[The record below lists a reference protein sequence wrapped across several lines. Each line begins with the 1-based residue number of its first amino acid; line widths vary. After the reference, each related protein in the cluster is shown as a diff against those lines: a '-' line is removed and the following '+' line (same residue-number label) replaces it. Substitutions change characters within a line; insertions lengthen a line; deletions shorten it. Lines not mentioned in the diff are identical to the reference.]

1 MVWDDLVRQ
10 SGTAPGDEAAHA
22 SVAAARVDNRTNLL
36 VAEYNAIRAVMAQ
49 KSAASH
55 TLVGAYLTVVAVI
68 LGFVVANRADPRL
81 LLAVPVL
88 AAISGITI
96 LRRRRDR
103 EAANAYIRDVLR
115 PVAVACSGD
124 DRVFRWDDFYAR
136 QKDSRS
142 LLYEFGLQLVFPLS
156 GAVCLFVTLPLPAAR
171 KSRLRWL
178 DIFRGMA
185 YFSSSHQERSVKTQT
200 GRPAVRS
207 RRAARR
213 GTVFIVPSREA
224 VGARQV
230 PA

>member
-10 SGTAPGDEAAHA
+10 SGAAPGDEAAHA

-103 EAANAYIRDVLR
+103 EAANTYIRDVLW
-115 PVAVACSGD
+115 PVAVECSGD

-136 QKDSRS
+136 QKNSRS

-156 GAVCLFVTLPLPAAR
+156 GAVCLFVTLPLLGSVGEWLAWLTGLGFLVALVSAYVHQNRDHLARTVTGVHAAALGLAR
-171 KSRLRWL
+171 KLRG
-178 DIFRGMA
+178 RGRD
-185 YFSSSHQERSVKTQT
+185 S
-200 GRPAVRS
+200 
-207 RRAARR
+207 
-213 GTVFIVPSREA
+213 
-224 VGARQV
+224 
-230 PA
+230 

>member
-22 SVAAARVDNRTNLL
+22 SLAAARVDNRTNLL

-55 TLVGAYLTVVAVI
+55 TLVGGYLTVVAVI

-103 EAANAYIRDVLR
+103 QAANTYIRDVLR
-115 PVAVACSGD
+115 PVAVECSGD

-156 GAVCLFVTLPLPAAR
+156 GAVCLVATLPLLGSVGEWLAWLTGLSFLIALVSAYVHQNRTHLAR
-171 KSRLRWL
+171 TVTGVHAVALGLVRKLRG
-178 DIFRGMA
+178 RGRD
-185 YFSSSHQERSVKTQT
+185 S
-200 GRPAVRS
+200 
-207 RRAARR
+207 
-213 GTVFIVPSREA
+213 
-224 VGARQV
+224 
-230 PA
+230 

>member
-10 SGTAPGDEAAHA
+10 SDTAPGDEAAHA
-22 SVAAARVDNRTNLL
+22 SLAAARADNRTNLL

-115 PVAVACSGD
+115 PVAVECSGD

-156 GAVCLFVTLPLPAAR
+156 GAVCLFVTLPLLGSVGEWLAWLTGLSFLIALVSAYVHQNRDHLARTVTGVHAVALSLAR
-171 KSRLRWL
+171 KLRG
-178 DIFRGMA
+178 RGRD
-185 YFSSSHQERSVKTQT
+185 S
-200 GRPAVRS
+200 
-207 RRAARR
+207 
-213 GTVFIVPSREA
+213 
-224 VGARQV
+224 
-230 PA
+230 

>member
-1 MVWDDLVRQ
+1 MVWDDLIRQ
-10 SGTAPGDEAAHA
+10 SGAAPGDEDGHTARRL
-22 SVAAARVDNRTNLL
+22 AAANADNRTNLL

-103 EAANAYIRDVLR
+103 EAANTYIRDVLR
-115 PVAVACSGD
+115 PVAVECSAD

-156 GAVCLFVTLPLPAAR
+156 GAVCLFVTLPLLGSVGEWLAWLTGLGFLIALVSAYVHQNRAHLAR
-171 KSRLRWL
+171 TVTGVHAVALNVARRLRG
-178 DIFRGMA
+178 RGRD
-185 YFSSSHQERSVKTQT
+185 S
-200 GRPAVRS
+200 
-207 RRAARR
+207 
-213 GTVFIVPSREA
+213 
-224 VGARQV
+224 
-230 PA
+230 

>member
-10 SGTAPGDEAAHA
+10 SGAAPGDEAAHA
-22 SVAAARVDNRTNLL
+22 PLAAARVDNRTNLL

-55 TLVGAYLTVVAVI
+55 ALVGAYLTVVAVI

-103 EAANAYIRDVLR
+103 EAANTYIRDVLR
-115 PVAVACSGD
+115 PVAVECCGD

-136 QKDSRS
+136 QKNSRS

-156 GAVCLFVTLPLPAAR
+156 GAVCLFVTLPLLGSVGEWLAWLTGLSFLVALVSAYVHQNRYHLARTVTGVHAVALGLAR
-171 KSRLRWL
+171 KLRG
-178 DIFRGMA
+178 RGRD
-185 YFSSSHQERSVKTQT
+185 S
-200 GRPAVRS
+200 
-207 RRAARR
+207 
-213 GTVFIVPSREA
+213 
-224 VGARQV
+224 
-230 PA
+230 

>member
-10 SGTAPGDEAAHA
+10 SGTAPGDEAVHA
-22 SVAAARVDNRTNLL
+22 PLAAARADSRTNLL

-103 EAANAYIRDVLR
+103 EAANTYIRDVLR
-115 PVAVACSGD
+115 PVAVECSGD
-124 DRVFRWDDFYAR
+124 DRVFQWDDFYAR

-156 GAVCLFVTLPLPAAR
+156 GAVCLFVTLPLLGSVGEWLAWLTGLSFLVALVAAYVHQNRTHLARTVTGVHAVALSLAR
-171 KSRLRWL
+171 KLPG
-178 DIFRGMA
+178 RGRD
-185 YFSSSHQERSVKTQT
+185 S
-200 GRPAVRS
+200 
-207 RRAARR
+207 
-213 GTVFIVPSREA
+213 
-224 VGARQV
+224 
-230 PA
+230 